1 MKKVALIVAGGTGER
16 MNADIPKQFLLLNNL
31 PILMRTIKQFSH
43 FEEIVLILPHSQF
56 EYWKILCEKY
66 NFKIE
71 HTLVAG
77 GESRFHSVKNGLIK
91 VANSS
96 VVAIHDGVRP
106 LVSKT
111 LVNNLIS
118 KTKERIGVIPIVPV
132 KDSIRKVEGENS
144 THIDR
149 SNLHKIQTPQCFL
162 SPDIKNAY
170 KQEFSKAFTDDATV
184 FENDGG
190 KIKTV
195 LGEEK
200 NIKITTE
207 EDLSVAAIFM
217 Q

>member
-1 MKKVALIVAGGTGER
+1 MKKIALIVAGGTGER
-16 MNADIPKQFLLLNNL
+16 MNANIPKQFLLLNDF
-31 PILMRTIKQFSH
+31 PILMQTIKQFSH
-43 FEEIVLILPHSQF
+43 FDEIVLVLPNSQF

-66 NFKIE
+66 NFTIG
-71 HTLVAG
+71 HTLVSG
-77 GESRFHSVKNGLIK
+77 GESRFHSVKHGLNK
-91 VANSS
+91 VASNS
-96 VVAIHDGVRP
+96 VVAIHDGVRA

-111 LVNNLIS
+111 LIDNLIA
-118 KTKERIGVIPIVPV
+118 KTKKGIGVIPIVPI

-162 SPDIKNAY
+162 STDIKNAY

-207 EDLSVAAIFM
+207 EDLKIASFM
-217 Q
+217 LV